1 MSVTN
6 PTLIVLAA
14 GVLVAAV
21 PLEPEEVPESESSLP
36 QAVTTAQ
43 DATKSSRASR

>member
-6 PTLIVLAA
+6 PTLSFLAA
-14 GVLVAAV
+14 GVLLVVLV
-21 PLEPEEVPESESSLP
+21 PVVPDWGSSLP

-43 DATKSSRASR
+43 DATRSSRESR